1 MGCPIQISTD
11 QRLLAAPHGF
21 SQRAT
26 SFIASWCQGIHRMP
40 FFCSIS
46 TFDPEGGSK
55 ASPCT
60 GTKYRTVVRPIQS
73 GPAHIIL
80 KLSIHSRHPPGIT
93 TEKTTATCLNVVADD
108 RWQYSPITR
117 SLYRSDRPRSFS
129 APKHAS
135 EPDLQFIKNTS
146 PPGRNL
152 TGTHAI

>member
-46 TFDPEGGSK
+46 TFDPEGGSE

-60 GTKYRTVVRPIQS
+60 GTKYRQVSQPVLLDPHT
-73 GPAHIIL
+73 
-80 KLSIHSRHPPGIT
+80 LSKTQHTHAGSFGIT

-146 PPGRNL
+146 P
-152 TGTHAI
+152 